1 MNTINSNERLVK
13 IKTVMEY
20 VEFSKSKIYDL
31 ISKNQFPKPIK
42 IGSSSLWKF
51 SDIQAFI
58 DEKIKI

>member
-20 VEFSKSKIYDL
+20 VEFSRSKIYDL

-42 IGSSSLWKF
+42 IGS
-51 SDIQAFI
+51 
-58 DEKIKI
+58 